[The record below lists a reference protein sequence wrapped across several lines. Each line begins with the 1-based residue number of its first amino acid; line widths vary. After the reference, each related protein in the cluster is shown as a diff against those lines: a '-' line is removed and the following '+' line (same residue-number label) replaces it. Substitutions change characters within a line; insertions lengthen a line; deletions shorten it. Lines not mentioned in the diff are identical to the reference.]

1 MAGVKGRSGRKKKA
15 VKAKPQRSQRV
26 EVLRPAPKLELPPVE
41 IKPEPTAVENPE
53 PTILEKMRAKLTNLL
68 PAGSPTPKDSSES
81 TEADTH
87 EPAQSSTPE
96 FEVVA
101 AKLEDKYDAGA
112 SGESAPPPNSSAP
125 SPGVGNVVSPATVES
140 FLMMIFNGV
149 AKVHGDQWKLTET
162 DKAVLVPS
170 NVAMIDEQAPRWF
183 ADSENKALWVWTFV
197 MLFFIMS
204 RSKAGARLVEWA
216 TQKVDSMVSRAGG
229 STKTA

>member
-1 MAGVKGRSGRKKKA
+1 
-15 VKAKPQRSQRV
+15 
-26 EVLRPAPKLELPPVE
+26 
-41 IKPEPTAVENPE
+41 
-53 PTILEKMRAKLTNLL
+53 
-68 PAGSPTPKDSSES
+68 
-81 TEADTH
+81 
-87 EPAQSSTPE
+87 
-96 FEVVA
+96 VVA
-101 AKLEDKYDAGA
+101 ARLEEKYDAGA
-112 SGESAPPPNSSAP
+112 SSENTHPPQASAASP
-125 SPGVGNVVSPATVES
+125 SVGHVVSPQTVEN

-216 TQKVDSMVSRAGG
+216 TKKVDSMVSRAGG
-229 STKTA
+229 TTKTA